1 MNHTV
6 PRIKKEDHMSNKQ
19 EIQETVRA
27 LYEKVFNEGRVDQL
41 PALIAG
47 PYIQHNPLFPNGP
60 EPLMGHLKQVGSI
73 PCEIKRMAIDG
84 NLAFVHV
91 RYLNWAGK
99 EHAAVDIFR
108 FNEAGKILEHWDVLQ
123 PVPETSSN
131 DNTMF

>member
-1 MNHTV
+1 MGN
-6 PRIKKEDHMSNKQ
+6 KEK
-19 EIQETVRA
+19 IQDAVQT
-27 LYEKVFNEGRVDQL
+27 LYGKVFNEGRADLL
-41 PALIAG
+41 PGLIAG

-60 EPLMGHLKQVGSI
+60 EPLMGYLKQAGSI

-99 EHAAVDIFR
+99 EHAGVDIFR
-108 FNEAGKILEHWDVLQ
+108 FDADGKILEHWDVLQ
-123 PVPETSSN
+123 PVPDAASN